1 MHAST
6 HTFNLDPAAT
16 WRPLGTRKTVAPRS
30 EAPAIVGSVDIDA
43 AGEPAITV
51 ADAERDRRRSRI
63 GDALELGCFVT
74 TLTAIG
80 LLQLGVFALLA

>member
-6 HTFNLDPAAT
+6 HTFNLNPATT
-16 WRPLGTRKTVAPRS
+16 WRPVGTRKTVAPRPEPS
-30 EAPAIVGSVDIDA
+30 AIVWPVDIGA

-51 ADAERDRRRSRI
+51 SDAKPDRGRTRI

-74 TLTAIG
+74 ALAAIG
-80 LLQLGVFALLA
+80 LLQLGLFALLA

>member
-6 HTFNLDPAAT
+6 HAFNLDPTAT

-30 EAPAIVGSVDIDA
+30 EVPTIVWPVDIDA
-43 AGEPAITV
+43 AGEPAIT
-51 ADAERDRRRSRI
+51 ASDAERDRRCSRI